1 MQSSNLPLKKQIFSI
16 PNLFGYFRI
25 LILPVI
31 AWLYLNA
38 KEPSDYYVVTG
49 LLILS
54 SCTDFLDGLIARKFH
69 MITDIGKVLDP
80 ISDKL
85 TQGVLAICLM
95 SRYSLMIPLVILFI
109 IKETYMGI
117 MGVIFLRKK
126 ILHGAFWFGKICTAI
141 LDVSII
147 VLIIFPTMPMN
158 AVNTLIII
166 CICFM
171 IFSFVCYIIQ
181 YTKMLRE

>member
-31 AWLYLNA
+31 AWLYLTA
-38 KEPSDYYVVTG
+38 EESSDYYVVTG
-49 LLILS
+49 LLVLS
-54 SCTDFLDGLIARKFH
+54 SCTDFLDGFIARKFH
-69 MITDIGKVLDP
+69 MVTDIGKVLDP

-117 MGVIFLRKK
+117 MGLIFLRRKT
-126 ILHGAFWFGKICTAI
+126 LHGAFWFGKICTAI
-141 LDVSII
+141 LDISII

-158 AVNTLIII
+158 LVNTIISI

-171 IFSFVCYIIQ
+171 IFSFGCYIIQ
-181 YTKMLRE
+181 YTKMLRD

>member
-109 IKETYMGI
+109 VKETYMGI
-117 MGVIFLRKK
+117 MGIIFLRKK
-126 ILHGAFWFGKICTAI
+126 ILH
-141 LDVSII
+141 VSII

>member
-1 MQSSNLPLKKQIFSI
+1 MLANTFLKDDLRAYFLFLDIKKQIFSI

-85 TQGVLAICLM
+85 TQFKI
-95 SRYSLMIPLVILFI
+95 R
-109 IKETYMGI
+109 
-117 MGVIFLRKK
+117 RKNK
-126 ILHGAFWFGKICTAI
+126 KAPSA
-141 LDVSII
+141 
-147 VLIIFPTMPMN
+147 
-158 AVNTLIII
+158 
-166 CICFM
+166 
-171 IFSFVCYIIQ
+171 
-181 YTKMLRE
+181 